1 MVHPGSALT
10 VRRRI
15 SAVLP
20 TVPLKPARMFMGFP
34 ASALTSGSNT
44 KDPERS
50 ARQSHRGPLL
60 RLPRGESRQKASEV
74 LNCEQQC
81 ERPRTDAECPEYRHH
96 KWHEGTGEPHS

>member
-1 MVHPGSALT
+1 MVHPVSALT
-10 VRRRI
+10 VPRRI
-15 SAVLP
+15 SGVLP

-60 RLPRGESRQKASEV
+60 RLPRGERPQKASEV

-81 ERPRTDAECPEYRHH
+81 ERPRHDAEWQTDRHTSG
-96 KWHEGTGEPHS
+96 HESTG